1 MHSPKTLT
9 GEALAFWK
17 AHAPGLK
24 KARKLTQNSVY
35 SFVLLCQTWDQLQ
48 QLVATVPGADHY
60 REMGQLHALRK
71 DYFQL
76 AREFGLLPLRPKAS
90 DDEPDDEEADK
101 FGL

>member
-9 GEALAFWK
+9 GEALEFWK

-24 KARKLTQNSVY
+24 KTRKLSKSSAY

-48 QLVATVPGADHY
+48 QLVSTKPGADNY

-76 AREFGLLPLRPKAS
+76 AREFGLLPTRPKADDADG
-90 DDEPDDEEADK
+90 DDEPTDR
-101 FGL
+101 FGI